1 MMAFPIYAKHL
12 FDGFAENPKPVV
24 QRTEM
29 ESGPAKQ
36 LLVSSRQMV
45 ERPVTYKLSSKAD
58 YQAFKAWVAG
68 EAAYGNNWF
77 DWTDPV
83 DSTVKQARIV
93 KGEISYTPLSKAL
106 TKWTAAFTLETWG

>member
-1 MMAFPIYAKHL
+1 MAFPSYAKHL
-12 FDGFAENPKPVV
+12 FEGFGEQPQPIV

-36 LLVSSRQMV
+36 LLVGSRQMIR
-45 ERPVTYKLSSKAD
+45 RPVTYKLSSKAD
-58 YQAFKAWVAG
+58 YLAFKAWVKG

-83 DSTVKQARIV
+83 DGVVKQARIV
-93 KGEISYTPLSKAL
+93 DGKVEYAPLNKAL
-106 TKWTAAFTLETWG
+106 FKWTAAFTLETWE